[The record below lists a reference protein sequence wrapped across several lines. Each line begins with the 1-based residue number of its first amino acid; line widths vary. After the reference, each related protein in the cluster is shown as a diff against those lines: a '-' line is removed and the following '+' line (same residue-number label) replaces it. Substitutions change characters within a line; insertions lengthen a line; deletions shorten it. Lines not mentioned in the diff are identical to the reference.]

1 MIMGFDLLEIKEKS
15 ISTDVMA
22 ACISHTRYSR
32 INLPAYMSIFHK
44 MQGHKILYAN

>member
-15 ISTDVMA
+15 ISTDVI
-22 ACISHTRYSR
+22 CLYQSYIRYSR